1 MAYGYLKSKLLLSK
15 RVLIYGTGDS
25 AIVTYN
31 ALLSNSKTRFNIVG
45 FVDETVKKNGKA
57 INGVR
62 ILSYNDLNQNYLS
75 SNNIDEIIVAQQNVD
90 TNRLM
95 KLIDNLSNSKVKV
108 TKVPPIEQWIN
119 GELSAKQIEQVQ
131 IEDLLGRPPIE
142 IDNPNLLNEFR
153 GETVLVT
160 GAAGSIGSELVKQ
173 LSNFD
178 VKHLILVDQAE
189 SALYD
194 VEQDL
199 KRDGKFNY
207 TAVVADIRDG
217 LRVDSIFQT
226 NKPTMVFHAAAYK
239 HVPLM
244 EKAPYEAIK
253 INVNGTK
260 LLADTSSRYN
270 VKKFVFISTDK
281 AVNPTSVMGATK
293 RMAEM
298 YISCLQKE
306 SKTKFIT
313 TRFGNVLGSNG
324 SVIPLFKKQIE
335 VGNALTLTH
344 KDITRYLMTIP
355 EASQLVLEAGTMGKG
370 GEIFIFDMGESVKI
384 YDLAKNMI
392 KLSGL
397 RYPEDIDI
405 KITGLRP
412 GEKLYEELLANGE
425 NTLSTYHKKILI
437 SKTRALDYAKIKSE
451 IEELCI
457 TNRFQN
463 NNIVMKMKSLIPEY
477 KSNNSEYEK
486 FDTRVKVYKKAKDI
500 LDNNSEE
507 SKFFKSIQ

>member
-1 MAYGYLKSKLLLSK
+1 
-15 RVLIYGTGDS
+15 
-25 AIVTYN
+25 
-31 ALLSNSKTRFNIVG
+31 
-45 FVDETVKKNGKA
+45 VDDNFRKNGKS
-57 INGVR
+57 INGISIFHNKKV
-62 ILSYNDLNQNYLS
+62 NQAYID
-75 SNNIDEIIVAQQNVD
+75 SNHIDEIIITSENINKNSLISLVNLNV
-90 TNRLM
+90 
-95 KLIDNLSNSKVKV
+95 KI
-108 TKVPPIEQWIN
+108 TKVPPIEKWIN
-119 GELSAKQIEQVQ
+119 GELNIQQIKQVQ
-131 IEDLLGRPPIE
+131 IEDLLGRAPIE
-142 IDNPNLLNEFR
+142 INNPNLLNEFN

-173 LSNFD
+173 LSHFD
-178 VKHLILVDQAE
+178 IKQLILVDQAE
-189 SALYD
+189 SQLYD
-194 VEQDL
+194 LQQDL
-199 KRDGKFNY
+199 IRDGKHKFV
-207 TAVVADIRDG
+207 AIVADIRDG
-217 LRVDSIFQT
+217 LRIDSIFQEY
-226 NKPTMVFHAAAYK
+226 KPTMVFHAAAYK

-244 EKAPYEAIK
+244 EKSPYEAIK

-335 VGNALTLTH
+335 NGGPLTLTH
-344 KDITRYLMTIP
+344 KDITRYFMTIP
-355 EASQLVLEAGTMGKG
+355 EASQLVLEAATMGKG

-397 RYPEDIDI
+397 NFPEDIDI
-405 KITGLRP
+405 KISGLRP

-425 NTLSTYHKKILI
+425 NTLSTYHKKIMI
-437 SKTRALDYAKIKSE
+437 SKTKTLDYMAVKLE

-463 NNIVMKMKSLIPEY
+463 NNIVMKMKRLIPEY
-477 KSNNSEYEK
+477 KSNNSDYER
-486 FDTRVKVYKKAKDI
+486 FDKKVHIYKKAQGIINVKKDKTVS
-500 LDNNSEE
+500 NT
-507 SKFFKSIQ
+507 